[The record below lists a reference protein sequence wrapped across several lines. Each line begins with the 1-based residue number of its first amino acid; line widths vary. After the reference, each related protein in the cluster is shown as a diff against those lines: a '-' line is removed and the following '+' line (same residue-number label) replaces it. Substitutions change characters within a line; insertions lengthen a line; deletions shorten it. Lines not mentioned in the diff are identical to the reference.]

1 MRTENKIRTFS
12 LSLGMAAFGS
22 YALVMATAPGFAL
35 LSAVFALLIAFVAGF
50 FSAAKARFFA
60 GLALAIGCW
69 ICLGLVFGTE
79 SERTSAIVI
88 IPVVLTTAL
97 GLGAAGFFAGR
108 LLGKVT
114 RAVKTRRMMR

>member
-1 MRTENKIRTFS
+1 MENKIRASS
-12 LSLGMAAFGS
+12 LALGMAAFGS

-35 LSAVFALLIAFVAGF
+35 PSAVFAVLIAFVAGF

-60 GLALAIGCW
+60 GMALAIGCW
-69 ICLGLVFGTE
+69 ICLGLVFWTE

-88 IPVVLTTAL
+88 IPVVLTTAFCF
-97 GLGAAGFFAGR
+97 GAAGFFAGR

-114 RAVKTRRMMR
+114 RAVKTHRMMR